1 MGLKTTERP
10 PTPGFLDCSP
20 KTLADVLEPSPALR
34 DRSGLPQFFMIQ
46 GSGAGDIAGIA
57 GTRSVS
63 AAVPDTRSHPTD
75 NAGNCGDRSWDG
87 RPWGTTGARPSPRLA
102 SPTAERHLAS
112 LLQQLRRER

>member
-20 KTLADVLEPSPALR
+20 KTLAE
-34 DRSGLPQFFMIQ
+34 
-46 GSGAGDIAGIA
+46 GSGAGGVTGAW
-57 GTRSVS
+57 SVS
-63 AAVPDTRSHPTD
+63 PAVPDTRSRETD
-75 NAGNCGDRSWDG
+75 NAGNTCGGRSPWDG
-87 RPWGTTGARPSPRLA
+87 LARGTTGASRTSPRLA

>member
-20 KTLADVLEPSPALR
+20 KTLADVLEPSPAPQ
-34 DRSGLPQFFMIQ
+34 DRSGLPQFSMLQ
-46 GSGAGDIAGIA
+46 RSGAGGVA
-57 GTRSVS
+57 GTRSAS

-75 NAGNCGDRSWDG
+75 NAGNCGGRSWDG
-87 RPWGTTGARPSPRLA
+87 LPRGTAGANRPSPRLA